1 MPPSTATTR
10 RASPISWLTASRS
23 LTCCVMRAWSM
34 PADDNRLV
42 QRWSWFGAYYEP
54 FSGGDLF
61 DAAGLP
67 TPLMETLRDVLVAAP

>member
-1 MPPSTATTR
+1 
-10 RASPISWLTASRS
+10 
-23 LTCCVMRAWSM
+23 M

-42 QRWSWFGAYYEP
+42 QRWSWFGAYYDR